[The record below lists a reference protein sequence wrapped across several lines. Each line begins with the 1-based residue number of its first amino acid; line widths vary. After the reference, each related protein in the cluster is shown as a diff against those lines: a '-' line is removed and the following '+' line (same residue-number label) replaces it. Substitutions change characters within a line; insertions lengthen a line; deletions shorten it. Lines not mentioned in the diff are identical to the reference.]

1 MSRNSSLVTQENME
15 RGLNRASPV
24 PHSNTQQLGSV
35 VEGSTP
41 WLPPTERH
49 DDPHNDLPAPMSM
62 TEFIDAQFAIE
73 ANDELA
79 QSDCSMDSDTEET
92 SSGPRQ
98 RQSEIDERTRS
109 AICRLK
115 GKLEQQ
121 DSAIQM
127 HQAAIQK
134 HQLKK
139 AGLQE
144 RIEIWLGSKTKHAP
158 IQPSFATMETIHEST
173 LPMSEKS
180 GYHEARYSKSPS
192 GSGKTTLVEHDDE
205 LCLGNPIEFT
215 SHDLGAPTP
224 AVIIEPETVSGA
236 APASQSRRPSISK
249 RSSKHLDVTTSPK
262 RKRVSL
268 SLGRKS
274 DAPPILHQDQDP
286 VDQSEELDA
295 KDMDPVP
302 IYHTLTRSR
311 IRQMIRGKDHA
322 GTQRKPTTPQDIGEG
337 LVVINSA
344 RPASYPL
351 ARRWRRS
358 LGVSVKTITE
368 RFESL
373 SVVARPSPVS

>member
-62 TEFIDAQFAIE
+62 TEFIDKQFAIE

-98 RQSEIDERTRS
+98 RQSETDERIRS

-144 RIEIWLGSKTKHAP
+144 RIEIWLGSKTKRAP

-173 LPMSEKS
+173 LPMSGKS
-180 GYHEARYSKSPS
+180 GYHEATHSKSPS

-205 LCLGNPIEFT
+205 LGLGNPIEFT
-215 SHDLGAPTP
+215 SHDLVARIVCGAPL
-224 AVIIEPETVSGA
+224 
-236 APASQSRRPSISK
+236 ASQSHTPSISR
-249 RSSKHLDVTTSPK
+249 RSSKHLDITTPPK

-274 DAPPILHQDQDP
+274 DVPPILHQDQDP
-286 VDQSEELDA
+286 VDQSEALDA

-337 LVVINSA
+337 LVVVNSA